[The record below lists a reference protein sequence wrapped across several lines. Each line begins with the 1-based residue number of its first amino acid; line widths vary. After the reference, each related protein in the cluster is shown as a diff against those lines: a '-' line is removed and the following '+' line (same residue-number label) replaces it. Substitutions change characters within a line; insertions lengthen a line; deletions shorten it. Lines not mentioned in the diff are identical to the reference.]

1 MQFRMLY
8 SFRVEIHRPGAFM
21 FDTFIFR
28 LPVWDLSTFCGRI
41 AEDVV
46 SPKGA
51 LLLPKGADFARIEPP
66 GRTNLAATLARQG
79 VDRVAVHEKAE
90 QSLDEILNILR
101 CGRRPSARD
110 ERDLFEDTL
119 QFVTSYCKDVLFGS
133 PGNIHVFPLL
143 RIGRFLADAVSEN
156 PGILLC
162 LVRERPRD
170 FFLLSHSLSVAL
182 LCAFLAHRLFPEQKE
197 VITAAAVGG
206 LLHDI
211 GKQFIP
217 EGILNKP
224 GRLTEGEFALIK
236 RHPEVGE
243 ALLKRA
249 GIDAPLVLKIV
260 RHHHEKMNGSGY
272 PDGIEGR
279 SISMAARIASVADAY
294 DAITSERS
302 YKKRLPGYKGIS
314 EIIASVGNHLDPL
327 VVRTFVN
334 AFGMYPPG
342 TEVELSDGR
351 CGVVAAP
358 GERSI
363 LKPRVCLRTD
373 SEGKNFLH
381 PVLVDL
387 AAEQNLFIRRCVS
400 PGGKRENV

>member
-1 MQFRMLY
+1 
-8 SFRVEIHRPGAFM
+8 M
-21 FDTFIFR
+21 FDTFVFR
-28 LPVWDLSTFCGRI
+28 LPVWDLTTFCGRI

-51 LLLPKGADFARIEPP
+51 LLLPKGADFAHIEPP
-66 GRTNLAATLARQG
+66 GRRNLAATLARQG
-79 VDRVAVHEKAE
+79 VDRVAVQERAE
-90 QSLDEILNILR
+90 QSLDEILDIFR
-101 CGRRPSARD
+101 TGKRPSSGD
-110 ERDLFEDTL
+110 ERNLFEATL

-143 RIGRFLADAVSEN
+143 RIGRFLAESVSAN

-170 FFLLSHSLSVAL
+170 YFLLSHSLSVGL
-182 LCAFLAHRLFPEQKE
+182 LCAFLAHRLFPEQTG
-197 VITAAAVGG
+197 VIASAAVGG

-211 GKQFIP
+211 GKQFVP

-224 GRLTEGEFALIK
+224 GRLTEGEFALIR

-243 ALLKRA
+243 ALLKKA
-249 GIDAPLVLKIV
+249 GIDDPLVLKIV
-260 RHHHEKMNGSGY
+260 RHHHEKMDGSGY
-272 PDGIEGR
+272 PDGLEGR
-279 SISMAARIASVADAY
+279 SVSMAARIAAVADAY

-314 EIIASVGNHLDPL
+314 EIIASAGNHLDHL

-358 GERSI
+358 GELSI

-373 SEGKNFLH
+373 REGNHLLH
-381 PVLVDL
+381 PVLLDL
-387 AAEQNLFIRRCVS
+387 AAEKNLFIQRCVS
-400 PGGKRENV
+400 PGGRAENC

>member
-1 MQFRMLY
+1 M
-8 SFRVEIHRPGAFM
+8 
-21 FDTFIFR
+21 
-28 LPVWDLSTFCGRI
+28 
-41 AEDVV
+41 

-224 GRLTEGEFALIK
+224 GRLTEGDL
-236 RHPEVGE
+236 
-243 ALLKRA
+243 
-249 GIDAPLVLKIV
+249 
-260 RHHHEKMNGSGY
+260 S
-272 PDGIEGR
+272 
-279 SISMAARIASVADAY
+279 
-294 DAITSERS
+294 
-302 YKKRLPGYKGIS
+302 KGTRKW
-314 EIIASVGNHLDPL
+314 G
-327 VVRTFVN
+327 
-334 AFGMYPPG
+334 
-342 TEVELSDGR
+342 
-351 CGVVAAP
+351 
-358 GERSI
+358 
-363 LKPRVCLRTD
+363 
-373 SEGKNFLH
+373 
-381 PVLVDL
+381 
-387 AAEQNLFIRRCVS
+387 RRC
-400 PGGKRENV
+400 

>member
-1 MQFRMLY
+1 
-8 SFRVEIHRPGAFM
+8 M

-28 LPVWDLSTFCGRI
+28 LPVWDLSTFCGCI

-51 LLLPKGADFARIEPP
+51 LLLPKGSDFSRLEPP
-66 GRTNLAATLARQG
+66 SRINLATTLARQG
-79 VDRVAVHEKAE
+79 VSRVAVQEKAE
-90 QSLDEILNILR
+90 HSLDEILDIFR
-101 CGRRPSARD
+101 CGKRPSARD
-110 ERDLFEDTL
+110 ERDLFEATL

-143 RIGRFLADAVSEN
+143 RIGRFLAESVSSN

-170 FFLLSHSLSVAL
+170 YFLLSHSISVGL
-182 LCAFLAHRLFPEQKE
+182 LCAFLAHRLFPEQRE
-197 VITAAAVGG
+197 VITASAVGG

-211 GKQFIP
+211 GKQYVP
-217 EGILNKP
+217 DGILNKP
-224 GRLTEGEFALIK
+224 GRLTEGEFALIR

-249 GIDAPLVLKIV
+249 GIDDPLVLKIV
-260 RHHHEKMNGSGY
+260 RHHHEKMDGSGY
-272 PDGIEGR
+272 PDALEGR
-279 SISMAARIASVADAY
+279 SISMAARIAAVADAY

-314 EIIASVGNHLDPL
+314 EIIASAGNHLDPM

-373 SEGKNFLH
+373 GEGKHYLR

-387 AAEQNLFIRRCVS
+387 AAEKNLFIQRCLS
-400 PGGKRENV
+400 PGGKAESC

>member
-1 MQFRMLY
+1 
-8 SFRVEIHRPGAFM
+8 M
-21 FDTFIFR
+21 FDTFVFR
-28 LPVWDLSTFCGRI
+28 LPVWDLATFCGRI

-51 LLLPKGADFARIEPP
+51 LLLPKGADFSMMESLNR
-66 GRTNLAATLARQG
+66 RNLATTLARQG
-79 VDRVAVHEKAE
+79 VSRVAVQEKAE
-90 QSLDEILNILR
+90 HSLDEILNIFR
-101 CGRRPSARD
+101 GGCRPSASD
-110 ERDLFEDTL
+110 DKKLFENTL

-143 RIGRFLADAVSEN
+143 RIGRFLAESVAAN
-156 PGILLC
+156 PEILLC

-170 FFLLSHSLSVAL
+170 YFLLSHSLSVGL
-182 LCAFLAHRLFPEQKE
+182 LCAFLAHRLFPEQTG
-197 VITAAAVGG
+197 VIASAAVGG

-211 GKQFIP
+211 GKQYVP
-217 EGILNKP
+217 DGILNKP
-224 GRLTEGEFALIK
+224 GRLTEGEFALIR

-249 GIDAPLVLKIV
+249 GVGDTVILKMV

-272 PDGIEGR
+272 PDGLEGR
-279 SISMAARIASVADAY
+279 AIPVAARISAVADAY

-314 EIIASVGNHLDPL
+314 EIIASAGNHLDPL

-363 LKPRVCLRTD
+363 LKPRVCIRTGSD
-373 SEGKNFLH
+373 GSHYLH

-387 AAEQNLFIRRCVS
+387 ATEKNLFIQRCIS
-400 PGGKRENV
+400 PAGQAEIC